1 MGKCLHTDDG
11 LTRNKC
17 KNADKTGVNRPG
29 TNIVVCLL
37 YINNRKSKQS
47 TMATT
52 TKTSATVSGRGN
64 TAASKKNGNRKSSS
78 ARRSDDSTGPLK
90 KFFIDGLKDLLWA
103 EEKLI
108 EALQKMEDSA
118 TTTEL
123 KDAFSDHQT
132 QTQTHVKRLQ
142 RVFKMTGEEPSTKR
156 CEAMAGLIK
165 EAEHIIQ
172 STPEGSMTRDAAL
185 IIAAQKVEHYEIASY
200 GGLIQIALTLD
211 EDKAAY
217 VLNKTIEEEEQ
228 TDEDL
233 TYIAESFINFSAG
246 EEDEA
251 SDEEENEED
260 QKV

>member
-1 MGKCLHTDDG
+1 
-11 LTRNKC
+11 
-17 KNADKTGVNRPG
+17 
-29 TNIVVCLL
+29 
-37 YINNRKSKQS
+37 
-47 TMATT
+47 MATT
-52 TKTSATVSGRGN
+52 TKTSATASNRSN
-64 TAASKKNGNRKSSS
+64 TAVAKTTGNKENS
-78 ARRSDDSTGPLK
+78 ATERSDSTGPLK

-103 EEKLI
+103 EEKLV

-142 RVFKMTGEEPSTKR
+142 RVFRMMGEEPSTKR

-251 SDEEENEED
+251 DSNEDEGAENEEA
-260 QKV
+260 